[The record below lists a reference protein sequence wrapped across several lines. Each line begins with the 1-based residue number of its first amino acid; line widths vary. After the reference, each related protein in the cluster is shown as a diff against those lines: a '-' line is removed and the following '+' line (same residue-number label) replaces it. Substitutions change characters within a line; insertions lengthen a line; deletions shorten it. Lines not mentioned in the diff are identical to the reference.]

1 MENQQYDPYSQ
12 SSLSQKQDNNGV
24 YIKDKFT
31 LFREKFNYVAVR
43 ILPYIGGFI
52 TFVFFYLKK
61 IISSGVKIALQQLK
75 F

>member
-1 MENQQYDPYSQ
+1 MENQPYDPYSQ

-24 YIKDKFT
+24 YIKDKLT
-31 LFREKFNYVAVR
+31 LFKEKFNYFAVR
-43 ILPYIGGFI
+43 IFPYIGRFI

-61 IISSGVKIALQQLK
+61 IIVSGVKIALEQLK